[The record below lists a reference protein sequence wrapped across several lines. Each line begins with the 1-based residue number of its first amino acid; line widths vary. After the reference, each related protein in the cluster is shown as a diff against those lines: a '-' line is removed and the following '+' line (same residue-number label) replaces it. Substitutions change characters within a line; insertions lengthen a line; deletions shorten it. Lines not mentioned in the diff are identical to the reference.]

1 LRLLALVRRR
11 HPVFTFSARAWFFDG
26 PRKAEWK
33 RVKNGR
39 GICFA
44 TVASLQNQEECT
56 AVKALSS
63 LRFQQ
68 KLPFRDVVSRADF
81 LEALG
86 YLEFRALVNSD
97 WKAVARRWPF
107 QVGKPSWTRS

>member
-86 YLEFRALVNSD
+86 YLEFRALV
-97 WKAVARRWPF
+97 
-107 QVGKPSWTRS
+107 